1 MRRAAIQTPTFELPL
16 GTRYHAGSLMLLAPG
31 NRLGVYEVLSPL
43 GAGGMGEVYRARDTK
58 LNRDVAIKVL
68 PELFALDAERLARF
82 TREAQTLAAL
92 NHPNIAHI
100 HGLDESGAVR
110 ALVMELVDGDDLSTI
125 IARGPLPLADAL
137 AIVRQLADGLEAA
150 HELGIVHRDL
160 KPANVK
166 VRADGTVKVLD
177 FGLAK
182 ALGPLGNEGS
192 SATADAMHSPTLTA
206 GTEMGVI
213 LGTAS
218 YMAPEQARG
227 RAVDKRADIWAFGV
241 VLYEMLTGGHPF
253 TGQTISDTLA
263 AVLTRDVDLAALPE
277 ATPPAVRELVE
288 RCLQKDPRQRLRDI
302 GDARLQIDR
311 ALHGKPGASSSS
323 IQAPAAHA
331 RRRAWSPWLIAP
343 IVGIA
348 AAGAAWVG
356 KPTPQATSQPLLR
369 LSIALPPGQQVT
381 TVPAISR
388 DGNMIAY
395 AAGRTPATSQLY
407 LRALDDFMPRA
418 VASSAEAQNPF
429 FSPDGRSVAYFAG
442 GKLRRAAVTGGA
454 AIDITPS
461 ATSWGGTWTDDGR
474 IVYVSGLNAGLWS
487 VPAEGGLPEQL
498 TKPDGAAAGYAHV
511 FPQQLPGTPGN
522 NDVLFAFWGQTFYM
536 ARLSM
541 RTRTWGE
548 ITPSARTAVVAT
560 ATAATGIYAA
570 SGHVIVNDGAGGVR
584 AAPWRPTVTTAVNP
598 ETVVLENIYWSL
610 GTERPWIDVS
620 DSGAAVYVPGN
631 PSNRHVVWVD
641 RRSQVTQLSGEPE
654 QVHQATVSRDGRRVA
669 YSGKSAQWVVD
680 LATGARTR
688 IVSDVRTW
696 HGGWLPG
703 DNRVVVSSNKGG
715 DWDLYTVSANAGG
728 ELTPLLTTPFAQ
740 HPQDVAQDGSVIYL
754 ERHPLSGSDLWVLR
768 ADGQPSPLVATPF
781 NESSARVSA
790 DGRYV
795 AYASDESGRNDVYA
809 IPLSGGGDRVRVSV
823 DGGTGPVWSRDGR
836 ELFYRNG
843 DDLISVRVTSNTP
856 ALVFGERRRLI
867 DLSPFDAGYFHEFD
881 VSADG
886 QQFLLIRSEPSS
898 RPVRLDVIVNWF
910 DELMK
915 KVRQ

>member
-1 MRRAAIQTPTFELPL
+1 MF
-16 GTRYHAGSLMLLAPG
+16 LAPG

-58 LNRDVAIKVL
+58 LNREVAIKVL
-68 PELFALDAERLARF
+68 PELFALDPERLVRF

-110 ALVMELVDGDDLSTI
+110 ALVMELVNGDDLSTI

-137 AIVRQLADGLEAA
+137 AIARQIVDALEAA
-150 HELGIVHRDL
+150 HEQGIVHRDL
-160 KPANVK
+160 KPANIK

-192 SATADAMHSPTLTA
+192 SAAADAMNSPTLTVRA
-206 GTEMGVI
+206 TQMGVI
-213 LGTAS
+213 LGTAA
-218 YMAPEQARG
+218 YMAPEQAKAK
-227 RAVDKRADIWAFGV
+227 AVDKRADVWAFGV
-241 VLYEMLTGGHPF
+241 VLYEMLTGRGLF
-253 TGQTISDTLA
+253 IAETIPETLA
-263 AVLTRDVDLAALPE
+263 HVMTREADLTTLP
-277 ATPPAVRELVE
+277 AGTPERVRRLIA
-288 RCLQKDPRQRLRDI
+288 RCLVKDPKHRLRDI
-302 GDARLQIDR
+302 GDARLMLDEKDELPPV
-311 ALHGKPGASSSS
+311 A
-323 IQAPAAHA
+323 APAA
-331 RRRAWSPWLIAP
+331 RRRAWIPWLVAAV
-343 IVGIA
+343 VGIA
-348 AAGAAWVG
+348 AAAAAWAS
-356 KPTPQATSQPLLR
+356 KPTPQGTSTPLLR
-369 LSIALPPGQQVT
+369 LSIALPPGHQVT
-381 TVPAISR
+381 TVPAISP
-388 DGNMIAY
+388 DGNIIAY

-407 LRALDDFMPRA
+407 LRALDDFVPRA

-474 IVYVSGLNAGLWS
+474 IVYVSSLNGGLWR

-498 TKPDGAAAGYAHV
+498 TKPDGGAAGYAHV
-511 FPQQLPGTPGN
+511 FPRRLPGTD
-522 NDVLFAFWGQTFYM
+522 DVLFAFWGQTFYM

-541 RTRTWGE
+541 RTRTWEE

-584 AAPWRPTVTTAVNP
+584 AAPWRTTVTTTVNP
-598 ETVVLENIYWSL
+598 EAVVLENIYWSL

-641 RRSQVTQLSGEPE
+641 RQGQVTQLSSEAE
-654 QVHQATVSRDGRRVA
+654 QINQATVSRDGRRVT
-669 YSGKSAQWVVD
+669 YSAKSAQWVVD

-688 IVSDVRTW
+688 IVSDLRTW
-696 HGGWLPG
+696 HGGSLPG
-703 DNRVVVSSNKGG
+703 DNRVVVSSNKDG
-715 DWDLYTVSANAGG
+715 DWDLYTVSSSAGG
-728 ELTPLLTTPFAQ
+728 GLTPLLKKPFAQ
-740 HPQDVAQDGSVIYL
+740 HPQDVAPDGSVIYL
-754 ERHPLSGSDLWVLR
+754 ERHPLSGSDLWVLAPDGR
-768 ADGQPSPLVATPF
+768 ASPLVATPF

-795 AYASDESGRNDVYA
+795 AYASDESGRNEVYA
-809 IPLSGGGDRVRVSV
+809 IPLSGGGERVTVSV
-823 DGGTGPVWSRDGR
+823 DGGTGPVWSRNGQ
-836 ELFYRNG
+836 ELFYRNR
-843 DDLISVRVTSNTP
+843 DDLLSVRVTGTTP
-856 ALVFGERRRLI
+856 ALVLGGRRKVI

-886 QQFLLIRSEPSS
+886 QQFLVIRSDPSS

-910 DELMK
+910 DELIK
-915 KVRQ
+915 KVPQ